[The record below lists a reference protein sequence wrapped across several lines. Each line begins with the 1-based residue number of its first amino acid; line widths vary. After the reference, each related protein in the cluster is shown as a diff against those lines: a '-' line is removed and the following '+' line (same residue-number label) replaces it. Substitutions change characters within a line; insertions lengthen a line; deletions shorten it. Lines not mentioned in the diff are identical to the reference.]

1 MTNDRFFYA
10 CLGVFVNKTGT
21 RFGRNS
27 QTGSE
32 APEDGLYLNGV
43 QSVGV
48 DSQFPA
54 NSLLDVGRFQQTK
67 TYYSPQTFEINI
79 QRVIEQTSDFFY
91 NVDPSDYVSGLN
103 GYKQTHI
110 MAASNIGPCGEADS
124 DSKSLK
130 NYDIS
135 ILYGSDDVDM
145 LTDNTSNLNV
155 ITYRNCLVTN
165 ISYTISADDTTAV
178 IENITLITRS
188 ADFSQIAESD
198 FSDLPSSQES
208 GNLIKRADVKWD
220 LLSGNFSILPSEVE
234 TIFDTSDTLDGKKI
248 LGINNIQITAAINYS
263 EISDVGKWRGT
274 VDQGKQNLYRYVVLP
289 VEVTCAFTGTLRRP
303 YQRDLI
309 NTDTTFSMANGST
322 SSTDWSRANKK
333 IRIVA
338 EKFPSP
344 PTSTYFVWDLGQHN
358 YLTDISYTGGD
369 TGGGNTQL
377 SMTYQNDRSDF
388 VLVKDTSV
396 VSLYT
401 KADFKF

>member
-1 MTNDRFFYA
+1 
-10 CLGVFVNKTGT
+10 
-21 RFGRNS
+21 
-27 QTGSE
+27 
-32 APEDGLYLNGV
+32 
-43 QSVGV
+43 
-48 DSQFPA
+48 
-54 NSLLDVGRFQQTK
+54 
-67 TYYSPQTFEINI
+67 
-79 QRVIEQTSDFFY
+79 
-91 NVDPSDYVSGLN
+91 
-103 GYKQTHI
+103 
-110 MAASNIGPCGEADS
+110 
-124 DSKSLK
+124 
-130 NYDIS
+130 
-135 ILYGSDDVDM
+135 
-145 LTDNTSNLNV
+145 TSNLNV